1 MNSLGCI
8 YEREEAANLEKAKA
22 SANAKRTQGKR

>member
-8 YEREEAANLEKAKA
+8 YEREEAAQAEKPKA
-22 SANAKRTQGKR
+22 SGTGQKAEKR